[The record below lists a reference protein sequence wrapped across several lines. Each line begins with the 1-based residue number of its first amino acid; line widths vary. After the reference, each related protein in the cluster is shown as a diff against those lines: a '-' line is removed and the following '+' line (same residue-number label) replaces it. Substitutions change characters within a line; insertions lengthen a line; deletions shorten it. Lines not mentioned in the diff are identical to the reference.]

1 MTSRRPVARAT
12 RTHRVTR
19 TVTWRS
25 ILAVTCI
32 ASGMGVLVFAAG
44 TAQAQTQTQTQV
56 QTQAQTTA
64 ATPAG
69 AERLQVADAYLELH
83 TGSGRGFPV
92 FHVAERGAW
101 VTVELR
107 RTDWYRVRTETGQVG
122 WVHRSQLERTLTASG
137 ARKSFRDLL
146 LDDYLARRVE
156 VGAAWGRFRSEPML
170 KAWVGYRLSDTI
182 AVEGTFG
189 QVQGIFSGTDY
200 VHLNLQIEPWSDRR
214 LSPYL
219 GLGFGKFRNLPN
231 SSLVS
236 ATATN
241 AKLANAVIGARW
253 HVSERFMLRV
263 DYTLHTAFLDDTR
276 NGEYRAVS
284 AGLSFFF

>member
-1 MTSRRPVARAT
+1 MKRARTMAYATPARA
-12 RTHRVTR
+12 
-19 TVTWRS
+19 VTWRS
-25 ILAVTCI
+25 ILAMFFI
-32 ASGMGVLVFAAG
+32 AVGVAMLIFAAG
-44 TAQAQTQTQTQV
+44 MAHAQTPGSVALPAPGSQR
-56 QTQAQTTA
+56 A
-64 ATPAG
+64 AMVANG
-69 AERLQVADAYLELH
+69 RIERLEVADPYLELH

-92 FHVAERGAW
+92 FHVAERGTW

-107 RTDWYRVRTETGQVG
+107 HTDWYRVRTDAGQLG

-137 ARKSFRDLL
+137 ARKSYRDLL

-170 KAWVGYRLSDTI
+170 KSWAAYRFSDTI
-182 AVEGTFG
+182 AMEATLG
-189 QVQGIFSGTDY
+189 QVQGLFSGTDY
-200 VHLNLQIEPWSDRR
+200 THLNLQFEPWSDRR
-214 LSPYL
+214 LSPYM
-219 GLGFGKFRNLPN
+219 GIGFGQFRNLPN

-253 HVSERFMLRV
+253 HLSQRFMVRV